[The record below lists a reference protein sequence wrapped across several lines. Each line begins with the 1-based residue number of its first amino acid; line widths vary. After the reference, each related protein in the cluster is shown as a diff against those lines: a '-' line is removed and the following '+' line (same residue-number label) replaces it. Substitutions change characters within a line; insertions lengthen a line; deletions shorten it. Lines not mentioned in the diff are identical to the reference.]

1 MKKFLVVLV
10 ALFTVNAVSAQF
22 DNVGI
27 RFNGGVEIVG
37 QYDMGQTNHIDARL
51 GLGNGWVGLTGI
63 YTWEIAQFNWTPSFG
78 KWFFDAGVGANVT
91 AGGIFNLAVVGSAQ
105 FGIKFN
111 NAPISIT
118 IDAQPALNLTHVVDL
133 GFGGGISIAY
143 HF

>member
-51 GLGNGWVGLTGI
+51 GFGNGWVGLTGI
-63 YTWEIAQFNWTPSFG
+63 YTWEIANFNWTPSFG
-78 KWFFDAGVGANVT
+78 KWFFDAGVGANVGVGGAVT
-91 AGGIFNLAVVGSAQ
+91 AAAVGSAQ
-105 FGIKFN
+105 LGIKFN
-111 NAPISIT
+111 GAPVSVT
-118 IDAQPALNLTHVVDL
+118 FDLEPTLNIVNGV
-133 GFGGGISIAY
+133 GFGVGGGVSIVY